1 MSRKSNRLARFSGLA
16 LAGGGLAHFTSPRLW
31 EPITRSAFPRS
42 TRQHV
47 YTNGGIETVL
57 GLGLSGRQ
65 TRSLAIVGLIGYL
78 AYLGGNAIRPR
89 PNTVTSISFCIH
101 ACG

>member
-1 MSRKSNRLARFSGLA
+1 MSCKSNRVARFSGLA
-16 LAGGGLAHFTSPRLW
+16 LAGLGLAHFTSPRMW
-31 EPITRSAFPRS
+31 EPITKTASPRN

-57 GLGLSGRQ
+57 GLSFSSRQ

-78 AYLGGNAIRPR
+78 AYLGGNAIL
-89 PNTVTSISFCIH
+89 H
-101 ACG
+101 AQTP

>member
-1 MSRKSNRLARFSGLA
+1 MSRKSNRSARFSGLA
-16 LAGGGLAHFTSPRLW
+16 LAGLGLAHFTSPRMW
-31 EPITRSAFPRS
+31 EPITKTAFPRN

-57 GLGLSGRQ
+57 GLSFSSRQ

-78 AYLGGNAIRPR
+78 AYMGGNAIR
-89 PNTVTSISFCIH
+89 H
-101 ACG
+101 AQTP

>member
-1 MSRKSNRLARFSGLA
+1 MSRKSNRVGRFSGLA
-16 LAGGGLAHFTSPRLW
+16 MAGLGLAHFTSPLMW
-31 EPITRSAFPRS
+31 EPITKTAFPRN

-57 GLGLSGRQ
+57 GLSFSSRQ

-78 AYLGGNAIRPR
+78 AYLGGNAIR
-89 PNTVTSISFCIH
+89 H
-101 ACG
+101 AQTR